1 MAISRCGRV
10 HGTSMT
16 SRRAVLH
23 GAVGATV
30 LELTRIARA
39 DAFLDEATLGSPG
52 APVTILEYASMTC
65 PHCAEFHQTAM
76 PALKAEYLETGK
88 ARLIY
93 RDFPLDAVA
102 LKAAMIARCGGRES
116 YFAFVDVIYG
126 QQQLW
131 ARAADPVMALKQ
143 LVQIGGLSP
152 SEVDACLADKAL
164 EEMILKNRLI
174 GQNEHEVSS
183 TPSFVVNG
191 QTHAGITDPAEW
203 RQLLDP
209 LVAAAGG

>member
-1 MAISRCGRV
+1 
-10 HGTSMT
+10 MT
-16 SRRAVLH
+16 SRRAILY
-23 GAVGATV
+23 GAAGATV
-30 LELTRIARA
+30 LGLTRIARA
-39 DAFLDEATLGSPG
+39 DAFLDEAALGSPD

-65 PHCAEFHQTAM
+65 PYCAEFHRSAM

-88 ARLIY
+88 VRLIY

-102 LKAAMIARCGGRES
+102 LKAAMIARCGGQER

-131 ARAADPVMALKQ
+131 ARAADPVKALKQ

-152 SEVDACLADKAL
+152 SEVDACLANKTL
-164 EEMILKNRLI
+164 EEKILNNRLI

-191 QTHAGITDPAEW
+191 ETHAGITNQWVLAFLC
-203 RQLLDP
+203 RKNAVQIVKLQL
-209 LVAAAGG
+209 G